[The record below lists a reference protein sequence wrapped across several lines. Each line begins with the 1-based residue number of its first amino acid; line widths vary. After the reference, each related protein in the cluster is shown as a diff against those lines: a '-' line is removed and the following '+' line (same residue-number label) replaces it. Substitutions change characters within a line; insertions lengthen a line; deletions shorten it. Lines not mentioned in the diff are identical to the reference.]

1 MEEMQV
7 TIIIEMMG
15 RPLDHLKDTMKELLK
30 RLDSEQGVKVLDK
43 KVHKPKILKQ
53 KDKEG
58 KPIKF
63 EKGKEMYTSFSEINL
78 EVEHIMHLVRIVF
91 AYMPAHIE
99 ITSPA
104 EMRLPNFDVSTIL
117 SEVTKKLHGYDA
129 IAKNAI
135 MQNNMLVARMREM
148 QAQMQA
154 APKQEIKAKK
164 KPAAKKKSKKK
175 K

>member
-1 MEEMQV
+1 MEEIR
-7 TIIIEMMG
+7 TSIIIEMMG
-15 RPLDHLKDTMKELLK
+15 RPESHLKATMKELMK
-30 RLDSEQGVKVLDK
+30 RLDSEEGVKVLDK
-43 KVHKPKILKQ
+43 KIHKSKVLEQ

-58 KPIKF
+58 NIVKV
-63 EKGKEMYTSFSEINL
+63 EKGKEMYTTFSEVNL
-78 EVEHIMHLVRIVF
+78 ELEHIMHLLRIVF

-104 EMRLPNFDVSTIL
+104 EMRLQNFDVSTLL

-135 MQNNMLVARMREM
+135 MQNNMLVTRMKEMHAQMQEM
-148 QAQMQA
+148 QAG
-154 APKQEIKAKK
+154 KAKK
-164 KPAAKKKSKKK
+164 PAKKGKKKSNKKK